1 MAFPDVDFTRLYFG
15 FDEWFDNATLSD
27 NTKFDEATFHGEVA
41 STDAS
46 QTRKAAPMSFKQAN
60 FTQYPPRFNRRKM
73 QEDADWTWAVWSNTP
88 SHREALGDHINACS

>member
-41 STDAS
+41 FTDAP
-46 QTRKAAPMSFKQAN
+46 QTSKAAPMPFKRAN
-60 FTQYPPRFNRRKM
+60 FTQYPPRFHGRKT
-73 QEDADWTWAVWSNTP
+73 QEDAEWTRAVWLNAP
-88 SHREALGDHINACS
+88 SHREAIDNHIKAYC